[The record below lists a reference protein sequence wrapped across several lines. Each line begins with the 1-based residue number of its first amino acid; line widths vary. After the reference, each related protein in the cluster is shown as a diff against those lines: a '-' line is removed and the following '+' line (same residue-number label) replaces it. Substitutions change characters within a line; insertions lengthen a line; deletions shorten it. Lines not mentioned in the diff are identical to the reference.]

1 MNQNMEEYFEKTP
14 DSVKSSENADLD
26 MEKLRNLYHKNTDI
40 KTKEQKLFEYANTVA
55 NVGLHQEWA
64 HTVNPKEK
72 ALETNRKEIEF
83 LTKATDA
90 IKKDITKIHTHN
102 GTISHTVSAKFGSA
116 RVLLKPAKSGTG
128 IIAGGAVRS
137 ICELAGIKNITGKIQ
152 GRSSNKINVSA
163 ATLAALRSL
172 KARRQKGVAVSTQE
186 ISVKEAPSAK

>member
-1 MNQNMEEYFEKTP
+1 MKNEPMNQNMEEYFEKTP

-90 IKKDITKIHTHN
+90 IKKDITKIKTELFN
-102 GTISHTVSAKFGSA
+102 VGITPVTKSQMKETLANLEKGYVELKRLKDLEVAKTYMIENA
-116 RVLLKPAKSGTG
+116 DYP
-128 IIAGGAVRS
+128 
-137 ICELAGIKNITGKIQ
+137 EPENPYKNI
-152 GRSSNKINVSA
+152 NKN
-163 ATLAALRSL
+163 
-172 KARRQKGVAVSTQE
+172 
-186 ISVKEAPSAK
+186 